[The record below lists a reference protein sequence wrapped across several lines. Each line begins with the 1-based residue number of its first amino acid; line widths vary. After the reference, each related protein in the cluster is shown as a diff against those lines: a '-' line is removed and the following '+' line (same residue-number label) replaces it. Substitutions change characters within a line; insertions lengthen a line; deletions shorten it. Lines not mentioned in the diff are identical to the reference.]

1 MPAKILEIVNNQ
13 IPLVKVDVGGV
24 VKILPSVMLDPQ
36 VGDYVMV
43 YAGAVIERMNI
54 ETYNNTLKLWR
65 QATEDLSETIE
76 QKPT

>member
-1 MPAKILEIVNNQ
+1 
-13 IPLVKVDVGGV
+13 
-24 VKILPSVMLDPQ
+24 MLDPQ